1 MIRAKWYIWIA
12 AACAGGCIHIGDDSR
27 GSSDGL
33 CVVCDVVIGIGSKA
47 ELGKHLLHVSNMRMR
62 VSPASM
68 YAAMSPSLRVA
79 AKETHLAAM

>member
-1 MIRAKWYIWIA
+1 M
-12 AACAGGCIHIGDDSR
+12 
-27 GSSDGL
+27 
-33 CVVCDVVIGIGSKA
+33 GSKA
-47 ELGKHLLHVSNMRMR
+47 ELGKHFLHVSNMRIK